1 MKYSRTLNF
10 FTIILALFFLVGC
23 SDNKESKLIDYG
35 LIASEKTLPESVGDF
50 NYIIRK
56 SNNKSEFEETWNFY
70 RFDKDLPN
78 IDLALKDIIF
88 IGLEESSN
96 CPYEINN
103 KNIELGLNNKVI
115 KLTFPKQYGA
125 CFTDAT
131 PRTIVIEIDKVASK
145 SIKHVV
151 IVNENGEE
159 TSVPYK

>member
-1 MKYSRTLNF
+1 MKNYNTLII
-10 FTIILALFFLVGC
+10 FTVLILFFILGC
-23 SDNKESKLIDYG
+23 SDGKGSNQIEYG

-56 SNNKSEFEETWNFY
+56 SINKSEFEETWNFY

-78 IDLALKDIIF
+78 IDLTLMDIIF

-96 CPYEINN
+96 CPYEIN
-103 KNIELGLNNKVI
+103 KENIEMSSNNKEI
-115 KLTFPKQYGA
+115 KVTLPKQYGA

-145 SIKHVV
+145 DIKNVV
-151 IVNENGEE
+151 IIDENGKE

>member
-23 SDNKESKLIDYG
+23 SDSKESKLIEYG

-56 SNNKSEFEETWNFY
+56 SNNKSEYEETWNYY
-70 RFDKDLPN
+70 RFDKELPN
-78 IDLALKDIIF
+78 IDLTLKDIIF
-88 IGLEESSN
+88 IGLEESSS
-96 CPYEINN
+96 CPYEISNENIGMSSNN
-103 KNIELGLNNKVI
+103 KEMKVT
-115 KLTFPKQYGA
+115 LPKQYGA

-145 SIKHVV
+145 NIKHVMV
-151 IVNENGEE
+151 VNENGEE

>member
-1 MKYSRTLNF
+1 MKNYNTVII
-10 FTIILALFFLVGC
+10 FTVLILFFILGC
-23 SDNKESKLIDYG
+23 SEGKGSNQIEYG

-56 SNNKSEFEETWNFY
+56 SNNKSGFEETWNFY

-96 CPYEINN
+96 CPYEIN
-103 KNIELGLNNKVI
+103 KENIGISSNNKEI
-115 KLTFPKQYGA
+115 KVTLPKQYGA

-145 SIKHVV
+145 NIKHVV